1 MTKWFMPY
9 DLSKA
14 LADMVEREAVA
25 LRSFPENETLE
36 RPSGPSSWSSK
47 EELGHLIDSASNN
60 HVRFVRASMEPE
72 FHGPTYAQD
81 EWVSIHGYQDM
92 PWSSIVAFW
101 IQYNTFIAGVIAR
114 IPDDKL
120 TTLCFIGGGE
130 PVTLRFLIEDYML
143 HAQHHLD
150 HLLRREKVARYPA

>member
-1 MTKWFMPY
+1 MPD
-9 DLSKA
+9 DLSNA
-14 LADMVEREAVA
+14 LAEMVEREAAA
-25 LRSFPENETLE
+25 LRSFSEKQTFA

-47 EELGHLIDSASNN
+47 EELGHLIDSAANN
-60 HVRFVRASMEPE
+60 HVRFVRAAIEPE
-72 FHGPTYAQD
+72 FRGPKYAQE
-81 EWVSIHGYQDM
+81 EWVSMHAYQDM

-101 IQYNTFIAGVIAR
+101 IQYNIFIAGVIAR

-120 TTLCFIGGGE
+120 TTQCFIGDAE

-150 HLLRREKVARYPA
+150 HLLRREKVTRYPA

>member
-1 MTKWFMPY
+1 MPN

-14 LADMVEREAVA
+14 LAEMVERETAA
-25 LRSFPENETLE
+25 LRSFPEKQTSD

-47 EELGHLIDSASNN
+47 EELGHLIDSATNN
-60 HVRFVRASMEPE
+60 HVRFVRAAIEPE
-72 FHGPTYAQD
+72 MHGPKYAQED
-81 EWVSIHGYQDM
+81 WVSMHAYQDM

-101 IQYNTFIAGVIAR
+101 VQYNTFIADVIAR
-114 IPDDKL
+114 IPDNKL
-120 TTLCFIGGGE
+120 TTLCFIGDGE

-150 HLLRREKVARYPA
+150 HLLRREKVTRYPA